1 MKMMSVI
8 QKTIRLIRKFTFY
21 LSSFLPLYL
30 LLFVQNVQIKDKNQN
45 KLTTKAFFSQFYLT
59 SSGSVK
65 VFWISLTILIVLS
78 ILGVVI
84 FVKVYTKSSGRKVT
98 LKTVDYVREDT
109 MGYIVTYIV
118 PMISMDIHSGRSLLV
133 NFLLFLII
141 GSFYIKNDQIFMNPL
156 YNFLG
161 FNVFS
166 AEDRVYITKI
176 KKHEI
181 RVIAKNNTEVRI
193 NNILG
198 DIYLLTKV

>member
-1 MKMMSVI
+1 MSVM
-8 QKTIRLIRKFTFY
+8 QKTMRIIRKFTFY

-30 LLFVQNVQIKDKNQN
+30 LLFIQNVKIRDKNHKRLN
-45 KLTTKAFFSQFYLT
+45 VHAFFSQFFIT

-65 VFWISLTILIVLS
+65 VFWIALTILIVLS
-78 ILGVVI
+78 ILGIVI
-84 FVKVYTKSSGRKVT
+84 FVKVYRKSPGRRVT
-98 LKTVDYVREDT
+98 LKAVDYVHEDT

-118 PMISMDIHSGRSLLV
+118 PMISMDINSYRSLLV

-141 GSFYIKNDQIFMNPL
+141 GSFYVKNDQIFMNPL

-161 FNVFS
+161 YNVFS
-166 AEDRVYITKI
+166 AEDRVYITRI

-181 RVIAKNNTEVRI
+181 RVISKNNTFVRI

-198 DIYLLTKV
+198 DIYLLTKD

>member
-8 QKTIRLIRKFTFY
+8 KKMIRFLRKFTFY

-30 LLFVQNVQIKDKNQN
+30 LLFIQNVQIKDKDNN
-45 KLTTKAFFSQFYLT
+45 NLTIKSFFSQFYST

-65 VFWISLTILIVLS
+65 VFWITLTVLIILS

-84 FVKVYTKSSGRKVT
+84 FAKVYTKSPGRKVT
-98 LKTVDYVREDT
+98 LKNVDYVREDT

-118 PMISMDIHSGRSLLV
+118 PMIAMDIHSGRSLLV

-156 YNFLG
+156 YNFFG

-181 RVIAKNNTEVRI
+181 RVISKNNTEVRI

-198 DIYLLTKV
+198 DIYLLTRV